1 MIDARIQTGS
11 WIRVRDARVR
21 RFFGMEHGSIIL
33 LADAV
38 DTVAVP
44 AFVAEEQRVYLPDP
58 IEGIFAASTS
68 TPTITL

>member
-21 RFFGMEHGSIIL
+21 RFFRMEHGSIIL

-44 AFVAEEQRVYLPDP
+44 AFVAEEQ
-58 IEGIFAASTS
+58 
-68 TPTITL
+68 